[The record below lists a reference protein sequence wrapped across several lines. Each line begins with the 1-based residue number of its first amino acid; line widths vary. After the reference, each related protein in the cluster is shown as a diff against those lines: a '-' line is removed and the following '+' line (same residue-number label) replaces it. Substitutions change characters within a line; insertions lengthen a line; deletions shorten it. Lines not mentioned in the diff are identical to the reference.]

1 MWAAGIV
8 RTVGLVNFLQDPS
21 QNPHMKL
28 TEVDDAFGVSK
39 STSQTKSMTIR
50 TMLNVHE
57 FDLEWTLPSRMDGNP
72 LAWMVEVNGLVID
85 VRHAPRSI
93 QEIAYQR
100 GLIPHIPE
108 IQQ

>member
-1 MWAAGIV
+1 
-8 RTVGLVNFLQDPS
+8 
-21 QNPHMKL
+21 
-28 TEVDDAFGVSK
+28 
-39 STSQTKSMTIR
+39 MTIR

>member
-1 MWAAGIV
+1 
-8 RTVGLVNFLQDPS
+8 
-21 QNPHMKL
+21 
-28 TEVDDAFGVSK
+28 
-39 STSQTKSMTIR
+39 
-50 TMLNVHE
+50 
-57 FDLEWTLPSRMDGNP
+57 
-72 LAWMVEVNGLVID
+72 VID